1 MEHLSDLW
9 TLLSMF
15 YTNTGTS
22 KIDSVEEFGL
32 IFIFSDFTTAKSNRK
47 ENGEGV
53 VPWASEEGLGF
64 LC

>member
-1 MEHLSDLW
+1 
-9 TLLSMF
+9 MF